1 VNRNERIIFFF
12 FTFKILFF
20 HFDSV
25 HILIIHDF
33 GPLLYRRK
41 KKCSREEGEEGNT
54 SSSEGEEE
62 GEECHALYRQEYQS
76 MPPLFLSQ
84 KERE

>member
-1 VNRNERIIFFF
+1 M
-12 FTFKILFF
+12 KILLFLL

-25 HILIIHDF
+25 HILVIHDF
-33 GPLLYRRK
+33 GPWPLLYRRK

-62 GEECHALYRQEYQS
+62 GEECHALYRQEHQS
-76 MPPLFLSQ
+76 IPGFFYR
-84 KERE
+84 KKRE